1 MPRILDLR
9 MWKKFLKFHNLK
21 HIRTEGGHEIWDYE
35 DDSLPRPVVFSK
47 NKEIGI
53 FQMGT
58 NLQTLGLGMDDLDAW
73 LGRGVK
79 KNKKSM

>member
-1 MPRILDLR
+1 MARVLDLKK
-9 MWKKFLKFHNLK
+9 WKKFLKSHNLK
-21 HIRTEGGHEIWDYE
+21 HIRTEGDHEIWDYE

-58 NLQTLGLGMDDLDAW
+58 NLQTLGLNMSDLDEW
-73 LGRGVK
+73 LGRGK
-79 KNKKSM
+79 KKKE